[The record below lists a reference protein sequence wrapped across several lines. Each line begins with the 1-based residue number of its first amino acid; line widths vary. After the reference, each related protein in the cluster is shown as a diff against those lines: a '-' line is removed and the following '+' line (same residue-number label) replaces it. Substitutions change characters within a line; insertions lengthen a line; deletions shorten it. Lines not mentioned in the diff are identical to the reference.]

1 MLIYHIT
8 FGGMTNKSNN
18 INNGENNSDDV
29 VRHNVCFVLIVVVE
43 FDAKRW
49 IEILYP
55 KRIVYV

>member
-1 MLIYHIT
+1 
-8 FGGMTNKSNN
+8 MTNESNN
-18 INNGENNSDDV
+18 INNGENNSD
-29 VRHNVCFVLIVVVE
+29 VCFVLIVVVE

>member
-1 MLIYHIT
+1 
-8 FGGMTNKSNN
+8 MTNESNN
-18 INNGENNSDDV
+18 INIGENNSDD
-29 VRHNVCFVLIVVVE
+29 VLIVVVE